1 MADEPFGFIS
11 DSRMRQLLAD
21 MQLIKSIV
29 LGNQNTQQPQLGP
42 APIYVTNVSGE
53 EIPAYAC
60 MQCTGTE
67 VIGNRT
73 YIQVDQPADST
84 GEAGGFL
91 FNSPRAIAI
100 DANGIGF
107 AGPHVKALGDGS
119 TATSGDK
126 WGPVASAWTVADD
139 ADGIFVVIGDDDVA
153 TNVVRLF
160 AGVSGGGGNA
170 VHFVSPVGGIPARTS
185 LTMGNGS
192 CDIYECN
199 TSGVLSDS
207 GNNETVY
214 NMASSAIAG
223 STHGIAMRNDAGLLV
238 AVVEDCG

>member
-60 MQCTGTE
+60 MQCTGTA

-119 TATSGDK
+119 VATAGDK

-223 STHGIAMRNDAGLLV
+223 STHGIAIRNDAGLLV

>member
-1 MADEPFGFIS
+1 MADYGFFTP
-11 DSRMRQLLAD
+11 DAARKLLAD
-21 MQLIKSIV
+21 VQQLKTAISGLV
-29 LGNQNTQQPQLGP
+29 ASGVPQFTP
-42 APIYVTNVSGE
+42 SPIFVTNVSGE

-67 VIGNRT
+67 VIGSKT
-73 YIQVDQPADST
+73 YIQVDQPADSDGT
-84 GEAGGFL
+84 AGGFL

-119 TATSGDK
+119 VATAGDK

-223 STHGIAMRNDAGLLV
+223 STHGIAIRNDAGLLV